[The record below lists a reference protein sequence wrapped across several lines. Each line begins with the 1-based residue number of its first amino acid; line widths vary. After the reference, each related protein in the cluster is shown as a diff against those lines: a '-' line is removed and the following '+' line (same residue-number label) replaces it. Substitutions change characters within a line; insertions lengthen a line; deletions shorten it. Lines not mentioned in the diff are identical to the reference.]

1 MYQWENVYY
10 FLKENSLRVF
20 SALLPF
26 FPRKQPV
33 SLSIKNEKPVRGGG
47 FHWEGAGVSR
57 SAPTQ
62 GQVQGQPFG
71 GPNVGGDAGG
81 TSMPGPLSRPWPWE
95 EKPQPKPAGFS
106 LSPGK
111 AHEWR
116 SLAADWLPMAP
127 AWEPIYLTSL
137 ASPDWFPTLA
147 ESGLMSFAEPCRDNR
162 CAAYFSEA
170 PRVFPNLE
178 NRESFPRACVCLPWS
193 LPKIPRD

>member
-1 MYQWENVYY
+1 MGKCILFSKWKLSPG
-10 FLKENSLRVF
+10 FF
-20 SALLPF
+20 SAASF
-26 FPRKQPV
+26 FPRKQPM
-33 SLSIKNEKPVRGGG
+33 SLSIKKEKPVRGV
-47 FHWEGAGVSR
+47 GVSR

-137 ASPDWFPTLA
+137 ASPDWFPTLS

-178 NRESFPRACVCLPWS
+178 NRESFPRACMCLPWS
-193 LPKIPRD
+193 LLKIPRD

>member
-1 MYQWENVYY
+1 MYQCQNVYY
-10 FLKENSLRVF
+10 SLKENSRLFF
-20 SALLPF
+20 STLLPF
-26 FPRKQPV
+26 SHENSLWAWALKRK
-33 SLSIKNEKPVRGGG
+33 SLCEGGC
-47 FHWEGAGVSR
+47 HWEGVGVSR

-111 AHEWR
+111 APEWR
-116 SLAADWLPMAP
+116 SLAADWMPMAP

-178 NRESFPRACVCLPWS
+178 NRESFPRACMCLPWS